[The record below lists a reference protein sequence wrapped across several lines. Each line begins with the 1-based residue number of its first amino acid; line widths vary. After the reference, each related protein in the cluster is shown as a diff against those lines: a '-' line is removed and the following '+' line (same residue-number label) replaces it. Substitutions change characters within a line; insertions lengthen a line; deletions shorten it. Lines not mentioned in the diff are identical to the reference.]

1 MENPE
6 EVLQALDEFQKMRP
20 SEIPR
25 ELEDYLCWVART
37 GDPVYQWS
45 LIKAL
50 FREKLL
56 RVMTEFYESCP
67 SLDLTPCP
75 NVEQFN
81 YDIMK
86 SNLLERLESFAN
98 APFTVQRI
106 CELLTT
112 PRKEYNRIDKFMR
125 AIEKNIL
132 VVSTREPGPYGRR
145 SENGDS
151 MVNGSVEDETSH
163 HGQTSNDVEVEN
175 WVKDCTT
182 TAAATSHAGENEEM
196 SVENGVK
203 TALNTTF
210 DKEDTIEAPH
220 SVVDSTASSFVP
232 SSTEFNPVTTMPVQA
247 LPVQEAASEVQNL
260 TTTVNQEA
268 TATVNDVSDA
278 MINEDTSS
286 QPSLELE
293 SDDNDSSDSKK
304 LQTTFQAKDFTA
316 EEDKTVKTYS
326 EVLKTGKPEESIDT
340 AEPSKESNQ
349 LMQSTMS
356 NERLLNDN
364 SSDSQSSDK
373 ADNLEDVAQSS
384 ESETNQDEASPA
396 VEEPVSE
403 KSEAESN
410 ICSDNFLLE
419 NSNSSVKNDSEDV
432 VPESSEPQVE
442 AKVDT
447 EVKDEC
453 ETKAAAKEADVSPA
467 DSSENSDKDTSEK
480 TELND
485 VSEVAKPIIEE
496 PPIELADTSSVTKP
510 ESSEIT
516 IEETTEDEETK
527 ASKAIVPDPIPIV
540 EEPKDGESTAEDWNS
555 SVSVTEVASE
565 SKDPAS
571 TIKNGLAEPVITSD
585 QVEDNKMVVAGC
597 EEAPSKGPSESMD
610 VDNEE
615 ISDGEV
621 LQDEPMEQELTEAM
635 NS

>member
-1 MENPE
+1 ICGEHGTESSTAGTSSLSKAPAAKMENPE

-132 VVSTREPGPYGRR
+132 VVSTRKPGPYGRR

-163 HGQTSNDVEVEN
+163 H
-175 WVKDCTT
+175 
-182 TAAATSHAGENEEM
+182 AGENEEM
-196 SVENGVK
+196 SEENSVG
-203 TALNTTF
+203 TALNTTLYE
-210 DKEDTIEAPH
+210 EDTIESPH

-247 LPVQEAASEVQNL
+247 LPVQEAASVVQNL

-268 TATVNDVSDA
+268 TAIVNDVSDA

-326 EVLKTGKPEESIDT
+326 EALKTGKPEESIDT

-384 ESETNQDEASPA
+384 ESETNQDEASPV

-410 ICSDNFLLE
+410 ICSDNFPLE

-432 VPESSEPQVE
+432 VPESSEPQAE

-447 EVKDEC
+447 EVKDES
-453 ETKAAAKEADVSPA
+453 ETKAAAEEADVSPA

-485 VSEVAKPIIEE
+485 VSEVVKPIIEE
-496 PPIELADTSSVTKP
+496 PPIELADTISVTKP

-615 ISDGEV
+615 ISGGEV